1 MFSKSKQM
9 NIGMH
14 LTIYQRLDKVFGKC
28 YIYIYI
34 YSKSHHIWNK
44 NIHGI
49 TSGDKIQLQVEK
61 ESKAKKE
68 KMLFVT
74 FQLLKLG
81 KPIINF
87 ESTHDLL
94 KLLKEE
100 NNYNK

>member
-1 MFSKSKQM
+1 MLY
-9 NIGMH
+9 N
-14 LTIYQRLDKVFGKC
+14 
-28 YIYIYI
+28 IYIYKF
-34 YSKSHHIWNK
+34 SKSHHIWNK

-61 ESKAKKE
+61 RVKPRKK
-68 KMLFVT
+68 KCNLLL

-94 KLLKEE
+94 QVLKVE

>member
-1 MFSKSKQM
+1 M

-28 YIYIYI
+28 YIYI

-74 FQLLKLG
+74 F
-81 KPIINF
+81 
-87 ESTHDLL
+87 STS
-94 KLLKEE
+94 KVRET
-100 NNYNK
+100 NN